1 MLWRFSFRWF
11 SSVGSPIN
19 VCQQPKVKNMFLELQ
34 LTIGFRAFDIL
45 FGVLNP
51 FLGERIKN
59 NVRFCGHNMDK
70 LQEELPPQV
79 LPEHLNGR
87 GDEKDYNVSMEA
99 VKDLE
104 QKLKNN
110 LQKTEELSKIFKK

>member
-1 MLWRFSFRWF
+1 M
-11 SSVGSPIN
+11 
-19 VCQQPKVKNMFLELQ
+19 
-34 LTIGFRAFDIL
+34 

-59 NVRFCGHNMDK
+59 NVRFCGHDVDK
-70 LQEELPPQV
+70 LQEELPTQV